1 MANPVVES
9 FGYTNLSSS
18 ALVRTGKAQIGGILC
33 ASSSS
38 GTVKV
43 WDNTSAA
50 TTVVV
55 NTMSLTAG
63 QFYPIPA
70 SVGTGI
76 YVTIGGTADITV
88 FWNPSQT

>member
-1 MANPVVES
+1 MTPVLES
-9 FGYTNLSSS
+9 CSYKNLSAS
-18 ALVRTGKAQIGGILC
+18 ALVKTGAGRLLGLIC

-38 GTVKV
+38 GTVKI

-50 TTVVV
+50 TTVLL

-63 QFYPIPA
+63 TFYPVPGA
-70 SVGTGI
+70 FSTGL

-88 FWNPSQT
+88 FFAPDS